1 MRTALSFTNLEFL
14 MMLTGV
20 VVFVTLLIVFTRRYL
35 RMKSAEDLAA
45 QHAHRSGDMST
56 VMRKYPE
63 LDVFRWSGLFFQL
76 SLVLVMVVLLGVFNL
91 TTYERRGVI
100 PMGALELGD
109 MDIEVEPPRST
120 DQPPPPPPPPPPLIQ
135 EVPNEI
141 VLEADKVEFLDQS
154 VEAETAIEAPV
165 VVTERKAVAPP
176 PPPPPPPP
184 MEHAV
189 EEIFKVVEE
198 MPRFPGCEHLATIDE
213 RRICADQQMLQFIYD
228 NIEYPG
234 IARENGI
241 EGTVVVRF
249 VVDTDGKISNAEVV
263 RDIGGRCGEEAL
275 RVVNLM
281 NSMPQRWAPGRQR
294 GKPVRV
300 WFNLPVKFVLEYN

>member
-1 MRTALSFTNLEFL
+1 MKTALSFTSVEFL
-14 MMLTGV
+14 MMIIGV
-20 VVFVTLLIVFTRRYL
+20 VVFLLLLVVLTRRYL
-35 RMKSAEDLAA
+35 RMKAASDLGV
-45 QHAHRSGDMST
+45 QHAKRVGDLS
-56 VMRKYPE
+56 VVLRKYPE
-63 LDVFRWSGLFFQL
+63 VDVFRWTGSFFQL
-76 SLVLVMVVLLGVFNL
+76 ALVLVLVVVIGVFNL
-91 TTYERRGVI
+91 TTYERRGII
-100 PMGALELGD
+100 PMGALDIGE
-109 MDIEVEPPRST
+109 MDIEVEPPRSAE
-120 DQPPPPPPPPPPLIQ
+120 QAPPPPPPPPPLIQ

-141 VLEADKVEFLDQS
+141 VLEQDNVEFLDQS

-165 VVTERKAVAPP
+165 VVAERKAVAP

-198 MPRFPGCEHLATIDE
+198 MPRFPGCEHLATTDE
-213 RRICADQQMLQFIYD
+213 RRLCADQKMLQFIYD

-249 VVDTDGKISNAEVV
+249 VVDADGKISQIEVV
-263 RDIGGRCGEEAL
+263 RDIGGQCGDEAL
-275 RVVNLM
+275 RVVKLM
-281 NSMPQRWAPGRQR
+281 NEMPERWAPGKQR

-300 WFNLPVKFVLEYN
+300 WFNLPVKFILEYN